1 MAGDSVSLPTNVAH
15 SDTVSRI
22 QQGQATDQQAGE
34 KLAKKLAEP
43 GDDDAALLKNLSETE
58 RARLRKERREERRK
72 QQRQQKRDAARERP
86 DDDPRGGSIDV
97 KV

>member
-58 RARLRKERREERRK
+58 RARLRKQRREERRK
-72 QQRQQKRDAARERP
+72 QERQRKRDEARDGP
-86 DDDPRGGSIDV
+86 DDDARGGRIDV